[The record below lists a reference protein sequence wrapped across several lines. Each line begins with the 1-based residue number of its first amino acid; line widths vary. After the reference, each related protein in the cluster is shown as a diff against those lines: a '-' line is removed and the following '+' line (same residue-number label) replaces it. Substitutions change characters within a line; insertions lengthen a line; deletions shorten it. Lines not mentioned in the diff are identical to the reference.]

1 MSDPLLP
8 LLWPQLT
15 AQLLDVDVDG
25 AVVVL
30 LLWWS
35 PVVVAARLLDVDV
48 DGAYEKMQMHHYYVM
63 KQMNHAT

>member
-1 MSDPLLP
+1 MITLPHTQAVSNPLLP

-30 LLWWS
+30 LL
-35 PVVVAARLLDVDV
+35 L
-48 DGAYEKMQMHHYYVM
+48 
-63 KQMNHAT
+63 